1 MIKKKKSLEDDYKN
15 NIQIYKETLK
25 IISKGG
31 YQLGNHYI
39 NLPLKE
45 YEEAIY
51 LSEERVKELRE
62 HPSEEGVF
70 VIGRCGYWVEN
81 EDSFTEAQ
89 KIADNYFYQ
98 TDKEKGK
105 ILVLNF
111 ASPDYPTNGAKCGRK
126 SQEADL
132 CRKSTLSLSLESKN
146 AKPFY
151 DIYKKTNSAL
161 ASDAMVLSPNVE
173 IIRDTNNML
182 LEKPLTVSVLSC
194 AAPAANRAQ
203 CETQELEKILY
214 NRIQSILHIAA
225 AYKYKYLV
233 LGAWGCGTFGNDAK
247 QMSDLFYRAL
257 KEFRRGNHTE
267 KDYFNCIAFAVYD
280 QTEDLYIYRSFQDNF
295 ENFYRD
301 EDEAQRQEVL
311 RRIKETEVNLDK
323 IRGGLFGGAVGDALG
338 YPVEFLL
345 EDEIKKQYGEDGIQE
360 YSFFYE
366 DGVAVISDDT
376 QMSLFTAN
384 GILFG
389 DTRGCL
395 RGIQS
400 SPSNYVLMAYKDW
413 FYTQTGEKYNEQT
426 VSWLLDIPELYHMRA
441 PGTTCM
447 SALNSICRGYA
458 KKPIN
463 QSKGCG
469 GIMRVAPL
477 GLHYHSV
484 SRKKLDAEGANIA
497 ALTHGHPLGY
507 IPAAILTHIVNVG
520 VYGGCTIGN
529 TLEDAV
535 KEALQVASEL
545 FEEKH
550 YFDKLNKLVDKAIN
564 FSKNNSKDSE
574 NIHELGEGWVAEET
588 LAIAIYCSLRYCS
601 DFSKG
606 IIAAVNH
613 SGDSD
618 STGAVTGNILGA
630 WLGYKAI
637 EDKWKQNLELKDV
650 ILEMADDLCHG
661 CQLSEYSS
669 YRDSIWENKYV
680 KCHYKKE
687 NK

>member
-1 MIKKKKSLEDDYKN
+1 MIKNKKSSEDSYKN

-25 IISKGG
+25 IITKGG
-31 YQLGNHYI
+31 YQFGNRYI
-39 NLPLKE
+39 NLKLSSKE

-51 LSEERVKELRE
+51 LSEQRVKELRE

-89 KIADNYFYQ
+89 KIADDYIYQ
-98 TDKEKGK
+98 TDKKTRG

-111 ASPDYPTNGAKCGRK
+111 ASPDNPTDEAKYGRK

-132 CRKSTLSLSLESKN
+132 CRKSTLSLSLESKY

-151 DIYKKTNSAL
+151 DIYKKTDSAL
-161 ASDAMVLSPNVE
+161 ASDAMILSPNVE
-173 IIRDTNNML
+173 IIRDKNNML
-182 LEKPLTVSVLSC
+182 LEESLIVSVLSC
-194 AAPAANRAQ
+194 VAPTANKAQ
-203 CETQELEKILY
+203 CEMQELEKILY

-225 AYKYKYLV
+225 AYKYEYLV

-247 QMSDLFYRAL
+247 QVSNLFYRAL
-257 KEFRRGNHTE
+257 KEFHCGIHTE
-267 KDYFNCIAFAVYD
+267 KDYFSRIVFAVYD
-280 QTEDLYIYRSFQDNF
+280 RTEDLYNYRSFKDNF

-301 EDEAQRQEVL
+301 EDEAQRQEAL
-311 RRIKETEVNLDK
+311 RKIKETEVNLDK

-345 EDEIKKQYGEDGIQE
+345 EDEIKRQYGEDGIQE
-360 YSFFYE
+360 YSFFYK

-389 DTRGCL
+389 DTVGCL
-395 RGIQS
+395 RGIQA
-400 SPSNYVLMAYKDW
+400 SPSSYVLTAYKDW
-413 FYTQTGEKYNEQT
+413 FYTQTGKKYNEET

-441 PGTTCM
+441 PGTTCIN
-447 SALNSICRGYA
+447 ALNSICQGCA
-458 KKPIN
+458 KDPIN
-463 QSKGCG
+463 RSKGCG

-484 SRKKLDAEGANIA
+484 SRKELDMEGAKIA

-507 IPAAILTHIVNVG
+507 IPAAVLTHIINVG

-535 KEALQVASEL
+535 REALQVASEL
-545 FEEKH
+545 FEEKR
-550 YFDKLNKLVDKAIN
+550 YLDKLNKLINKAIS
-564 FSKNNSKDSE
+564 FSKNNIEDSE
-574 NIHELGEGWVAEET
+574 NIRKLGEGWVAEET

-630 WLGYKAI
+630 WLGYEAI
-637 EDKWKQNLELKDV
+637 EDKWKHNLELKEI

-661 CQLSEYSS
+661 CQLSEYSC
-669 YRDSIWENKYV
+669 YTDSIWENKYM
-680 KCHYKKE
+680 K
-687 NK
+687 